1 MSKTKS
7 SYPLNVQGE
16 KKTEWEFEPTLEI
29 EPELNEDE
37 VLDILAKL
45 CQPVQEPSD
54 PEKKE
59 TSA

>member
-1 MSKTKS
+1 MVNEMSKIRQK
-7 SYPLNVQGE
+7 PE
-16 KKTEWEFEPTLEI
+16 KETEWDFEPTLEI

-37 VLDILAKL
+37 ILAFLAKL